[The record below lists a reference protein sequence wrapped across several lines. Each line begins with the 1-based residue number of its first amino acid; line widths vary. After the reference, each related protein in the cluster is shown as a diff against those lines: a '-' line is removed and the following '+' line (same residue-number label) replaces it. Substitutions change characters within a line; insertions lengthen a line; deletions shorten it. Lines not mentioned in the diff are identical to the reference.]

1 MAAVLLAKSVGG
13 NLFYG
18 FISAVAFAT
27 ILAVVAGL
35 TLSGASAVSHDLY
48 ATVIKQG
55 KADSASELRVSR
67 ITTLVL
73 GFTLFQE
80 LFGLLKEPY
89 GGYTTTQVG
98 IYGWGVLVIILVAA
112 AILTTMKWPEGV
124 PLDGPP
130 GSDFGVD
137 PEVERVPKIPQQYK
151 HDERPRIAGFAIE
164 QYTDEELHS

>member
-1 MAAVLLAKSVGG
+1 MDKFTNNVGIVSIALILIVILDWVLRRIDEFSTHLNMVSSFRVGTMWR
-13 NLFYG
+13 
-18 FISAVAFAT
+18 IC
-27 ILAVVAGL
+27 VVN
-35 TLSGASAVSHDLY
+35 
-48 ATVIKQG
+48 
-55 KADSASELRVSR
+55 